1 MAEPSFRR
9 QTSLGRH
16 HSGRNY
22 RAITR
27 HDKLLSVRT
36 GGTEMPTS
44 AKEMLEAARAV
55 VPTITAQDAAELVK
69 TKGAVVVDV
78 RDAAEVA
85 GSGKVQGAL
94 AISRGLLEFRAD
106 PDMPTYEKALQKDK
120 PVILYCGSGGRAALA
135 GKTLRD
141 MGYTDVRNAGGF
153 KDLVAG
159 GWTVEKA

>member
-1 MAEPSFRR
+1 
-9 QTSLGRH
+9 
-16 HSGRNY
+16 
-22 RAITR
+22 
-27 HDKLLSVRT
+27 
-36 GGTEMPTS
+36 MPTS

-106 PDMPTYEKALQKDK
+106 PDIDK
-120 PVILYCGSGGRAALA
+120 LLTSARECQDAVRESSAPPVKNSR
-135 GKTLRD
+135 
-141 MGYTDVRNAGGF
+141 
-153 KDLVAG
+153 
-159 GWTVEKA
+159 